1 MTQIV
6 IDVPYLTIKEF
17 SRRSG
22 MNIET
27 IKKKISAGLIP
38 TMKRKSA
45 QQKALINM
53 VALTKQALAEANAE
67 II

>member
-6 IDVPYLTIKEF
+6 IDTPYITIKEF
-17 SRRSG
+17 SKRTG
-22 MNIET
+22 MHIDT
-27 IKKKISAGLIP
+27 IRKKIRAGLIP
-38 TMKRKSA
+38 TMKRKST

-67 II
+67 RI